1 VSQSSYVIY
10 CNCRHFEIV
19 PEEVKTA
26 VSDGLVAN
34 GIGFEAVGDL
44 CELSA
49 RGAPE
54 LLRWSKCDN
63 LKIIACYRRTVK
75 WLFHAGGAQLPDSA
89 EVFNMRTSG
98 AEDIISSLR
107 EIETED
113 KNRKDI
119 KPEQESDWI
128 PWFPVIDYDRC
139 TDCRQCLNFCLFGVY
154 AMGADE
160 RVHVVKLANCKTNCP
175 ACARVC
181 PATAIIFPKYG
192 QSPINGDQVD
202 ESSLRDG
209 DIKVDLT
216 EFLSSDIYDAL
227 RRRSKGQKR
236 FAKDRDEQA
245 DSILQKKIDRL
256 IKLRDKLDI
265 PPDVLASLSGGDMG
279 DSGE

>member
-1 VSQSSYVIY
+1 MSKSSHVIY
-10 CNCRHFEIV
+10 CSCRHFEIV

-26 VSDGLVAN
+26 VSDGLEADD
-34 GIGFEAVGDL
+34 IGFEAVGDL

-49 RGAPE
+49 RGDPE
-54 LLRWSKCDN
+54 LLRWSKYDN

-75 WLFHAGGAQLPDSA
+75 WLFHASGAQLPDSA
-89 EVFNMRTSG
+89 EIFNMRTSS
-98 AEDIISSLR
+98 AEDIVSSLR
-107 EIETED
+107 EIETPD

-119 KPEQESDWI
+119 EPERKSDWI

-139 TDCRQCLNFCLFGVY
+139 VNCGQCLNFCLFGVF

-160 RVHVVKLANCKTNCP
+160 KVHVVKPANCKTNCP

-181 PATAIIFPKYG
+181 PETAIIFPKYG

-202 ESSLRDG
+202 ENSLQDG

-216 EFLSSDIYDAL
+216 EFLSGDIYNAL
-227 RRRSKGQKR
+227 RQRSKGQKR
-236 FAKDRDEQA
+236 FAKDRDEQT
-245 DSILQKKIDRL
+245 DSTLQKKIDRL